1 MEKASAPAQPAE
13 QELQSEETIIA
24 ELRAYLHQ
32 AFGHPTRLDY
42 GTGHESSFLLVIFC
56 LCKLRCI
63 GDGKILPPSPHHL
76 APVALAIFSQYLQVT
91 RGLQRDYMLEP
102 AGSHGVWGLDD
113 YHCLPF
119 YFGACQLQAEEDRS
133 GNGGEG
139 DEDAIVPR
147 SIHDNALLNRL
158 GDKYMYL
165 GCIQYIK
172 ELKSSVPFFES
183 SPMLDDISQLP
194 SWGRVSR
201 GLLRLYDGEVLT
213 KLPVVQHF
221 LFGTLFQGKQSKQR
235 LQGRLALNNIGI
247 ESDRRSKYVRFY
259 LFSLIIR
266 SHLES
271 FRTAS

>member
-1 MEKASAPAQPAE
+1 
-13 QELQSEETIIA
+13 
-24 ELRAYLHQ
+24 
-32 AFGHPTRLDY
+32 
-42 GTGHESSFLLVIFC
+42 
-56 LCKLRCI
+56 
-63 GDGKILPPSPHHL
+63 
-76 APVALAIFSQYLQVT
+76 
-91 RGLQRDYMLEP
+91 MLEP

-119 YFGACQLQAEEDRS
+119 YFGACQLQAQEDRS
-133 GNGGEG
+133 GNGGVG

-221 LFGTLFQGKQSKQR
+221 LFGTLFQGKQSKHR
-235 LQGRLALNNIGI
+235 LQGRL
-247 ESDRRSKYVRFY
+247 ESVRRSKYVLFY
-259 LFSLIIR
+259 LFSLIIH

-271 FRTAS
+271 FCTAS